1 MRVMSAD
8 QGERTIAQNR
18 RARHDYHLSDN
29 VEAGMVLTGSE
40 IKSLRAGAA
49 SINEAYAMIR
59 GNEVWLVGAT
69 IEPYAQAGMRN
80 HDRLRDRKLLLH
92 RREIDKLR
100 QRVEQK
106 GFTLVPLRIYL
117 KQGRAKIELALGR
130 GKDVGDKREAVKAR
144 DAKRDMDRAMKE
156 RH

>member
-1 MRVMSAD
+1 MRVSD
-8 QGERTIAQNR
+8 GERTIAQNR
-18 RARHDYHLSDN
+18 RARHDYHLEDN

-59 GNEVWLVGAT
+59 GGEVWLVGAT

-100 QRVEQK
+100 ARVEQK
-106 GFTLVPLRIYL
+106 GYTLVPLRIYL
-117 KQGRAKIELALGR
+117 KDGRAKMELALGR
-130 GKDVGDKREAVKAR
+130 GKDVLDKRETVKAR
-144 DAKRDMDRAMKE
+144 ESKRDMERALKE
-156 RH
+156 RR

>member
-1 MRVMSAD
+1 MRVSD
-8 QGERTIAQNR
+8 GERTIAQNR
-18 RARHDYHLSDN
+18 RARHDYHLEDN
-29 VEAGMVLTGSE
+29 LEAGIVLTGSE

-59 GNEVWLVGAT
+59 GGEVWLVGAT

-92 RREIDKLR
+92 RREIEKLR
-100 QRVEQK
+100 ARVEQK

-117 KQGRAKIELALGR
+117 KGGRAKMELALGR
-130 GKDVGDKREAVKAR
+130 GKNVLDKRETVKAR
-144 DAKRDMDRAMKE
+144 DSQREMDRAIKE
-156 RH
+156 RR